1 METEIYTYAQL
12 KELFFNSGKD
22 EVIFKHPINWCGNM
36 ITGIRKNH
44 KMISSIEEDGSSTY
58 NLSRCEE
65 SSSSYYKL
73 FIDALME
80 SI

>member
-1 METEIYTYAQL
+1 METEIYTYSKL
-12 KELFFNSGKD
+12 KELLLKSCKD

-36 ITGIRKNH
+36 IIGIRRKH
-44 KMISSIEEDGSSTY
+44 KMIASIEEDGSSTY
-58 NLSRCEE
+58 NLSRCELA
-65 SSSSYYKL
+65 SYYKL